1 MSTFVGQSEAHA
13 LHERQRSSASRT
25 SALRQFAGVRSAWN
39 ISPSTLARPR
49 VEWTS
54 SRVARYEGHIVA
66 ASSRRQR
73 PTPTHRNEA
82 CISDPLSL
90 SKEYPVGRRLTGSL
104 SVENRMF
111 ESRG

>member
-13 LHERQRSSASRT
+13 LHERQRSRASRT
-25 SALRQFAGVRSAWN
+25 SVLRQLAGVRSAWN
-39 ISPSTLARPR
+39 ISASTLARPR

-54 SRVARYEGHIVA
+54 SRVARYEGHMVA
-66 ASSRRQR
+66 ASSRLQR
-73 PTPTHRNEA
+73 PTPTQRIEA
-82 CISDPLSL
+82 CISEPSSL

-104 SVENRMF
+104 TVANRMF